1 MDNFCGKR
9 LDGRYEIKEII
20 GVGGMAVVYK
30 AYDNIDDRI
39 VAIKILKDE
48 FLSNEEF
55 KKRFKNESK
64 AISVLSHPN
73 IVRVF
78 NVSFGDRLQYIVME
92 YVDGIT
98 LKEYIEQQGVINWKE
113 AVHFMGQI
121 LAALQH
127 AHDKGIVHQD
137 IKPQNI
143 LLLHDGTIKVT
154 DFGIARFSRA
164 DNNITTTDK
173 AIGSVHYISP
183 EQARGEVTDEKAD
196 IYSVGV
202 VMYEMLTG
210 QLPFQSNSAVSVA
223 IMQLQQDPKR
233 PREIVSTIPMGL
245 EQITMR
251 AMQKNPYS
259 RYRSAAEM
267 LVDIN
272 AFKRNPQIKFDYNYF
287 VDHSPTKFVRT
298 DNVVNREQRATN
310 YRNNA
315 NRNNNNTT
323 VATKKSINKATA
335 IMLGAIA
342 GFIALILFIFGIGL
356 LSKQFAKDKVEV
368 PNFVGLN
375 YYSDVVNNKEYN
387 MFEFEIKSDENSTS
401 EEGTVIEQ
409 NPKASKKVRE
419 GSKITLTIAQKEAD
433 IKLDSSIIGMTEEK
447 AKNYLTSR
455 GIFYKIET
463 EYSEDVT
470 PGCVIKTSPE
480 VPTTVEIGSEVI
492 LYIATDSQETVPVP
506 NIEGSAREI
515 AEKLLEASE
524 LEVGEVTFVNSDLD
538 EGVVVK
544 QSIEV
549 DKKVPVGTKIDFT
562 VSNGIPPESS
572 VDIYVTLPDVNKTG
586 ILKLYINNSL
596 VFTSQELLLDG
607 NSTIVTLSGTGS
619 NNNYAITIDGSTIQK
634 GKVDFTQSP
643 AVISDVEEI
652 TFVNKVV
659 LINVVGLSE
668 EDAKD
673 KLEKAGFYN
682 IETISKPDA
691 TVPIGYVISQLPT
704 SDGSTQY
711 STSESITLW
720 VSSGPPATPPSPG
733 TATV

>member
-55 KKRFKNESK
+55 KRRFKNESK

-98 LKEYIEQQGVINWKE
+98 LKEYIEQQGTINWKE

-183 EQARGEVTDEKAD
+183 EQARGEITDEKAD

-223 IMQLQQDPKR
+223 IMQLQQEPKR
-233 PREIVSTIPMGL
+233 PREIVSTIPIGL

-272 AFKRNPQIKFDYNYF
+272 SFKRNPAIKFDYNYF
-287 VDHSPTKFVRT
+287 VDQSPTKFVRP
-298 DNVVNREQRATN
+298 NNISNRETRPTN
-310 YRNNA
+310 NV
-315 NRNNNNTT
+315 NRNNTE
-323 VATKKSINKATA
+323 VAQKSSINKATA
-335 IMLGAIA
+335 VMLGALA
-342 GFIALILFIFGIGL
+342 GLIALVCIIFLGVFVFNNIFTGGN
-356 LSKQFAKDKVEV
+356 KEEV

-375 YYSDVVNNKEYN
+375 YYTDIADNKEYTDK
-387 MFEFEIKSDENSTS
+387 FEFEIEIDEESSS
-401 EEGTVIEQ
+401 EEGTVLEQ
-409 NPKASKKVRE
+409 SPKASKKVKVNK
-419 GSKITLTIAQKEAD
+419 SSKAKITLTIASKNSFIIDET
-433 IKLDSSIIGMTEEK
+433 IIGWTEEK
-447 AKNYLTSR
+447 AKSYFTSK
-455 GIFYKIET
+455 GVIASVVK
-463 EYSEDVT
+463 EYSENDT
-470 PGCVIKTSPE
+470 PGTVIRTDPE
-480 VPTTVEIGSEVI
+480 VGSVISMGSEVVI
-492 LYIATDSQETVPVP
+492 YIATDTQETVKVP
-506 NIEGSAREI
+506 NIEGSSREI
-515 AEKLLEASE
+515 AEKLLESYD
-524 LEVGEVTFVNSDLD
+524 LSVGEVTVVNSELE

-544 QSIEV
+544 QSVEA
-549 DKKVPVGTKIDFT
+549 DTKVPIGTKIDFT

-572 VDIYVTLPDVNKTG
+572 VDIYVALPDVNKTG
-586 ILKLYINNSL
+586 ILKLYINNAL
-596 VFTSQELLLDG
+596 VFTSQELILDG
-607 NSTIVTLSGTGS
+607 NSTIVTLSGTGA
-619 NNNYAITIDGSTIQK
+619 NNNYTITIDGSTIQK

-659 LINVVGLSE
+659 LINVVGLTE
-668 EDAKD
+668 KEAKN
-673 KLEKAGFYN
+673 KLNKAGFYN
-682 IETISKPDA
+682 IEVIYNPDSLEQYGM
-691 TVPIGYVISQLPT
+691 VYEQLPS
-704 SDGSTQY
+704 SDGTTQY
-711 STSESITLW
+711 STTQSITLW
-720 VSSGPPATPPSPG
+720 VSHGGASVSPPIAD
-733 TATV
+733 TV